1 MRNLKWDPY
10 EPACPTQTQ
19 EKGASPSS
27 AQEAKEQVFC
37 LGEERANFLPKQQK
51 QGQEGTA
58 HGPLHGSSADETQS
72 TTSWP

>member
-27 AQEAKEQVFC
+27 VQEAKEQVFC

-58 HGPLHGSSADETQS
+58 HGPLHGSSADEAQ
-72 TTSWP
+72 